1 MTLFAALCR
10 SSADLTFKRHIITTK
25 DNGALALDLVLKDGR
40 GRTAPGIGGQAPV
53 VLLLPGLGGSSQGGY
68 VKNMANKLASC
79 GFAVGVL
86 NMRGCAGCSLRTP
99 RVFSAYRGSTN
110 DVREAVDY
118 VRSHLVEA
126 PHKEKPVFLLGWSLG
141 ANILINTLAEQG
153 LDTSSQAKSSFLN
166 GGVALCAT
174 HCLVRCG
181 RQAREHWVTKYVY
194 SRFVTR
200 NLLQCLQ
207 PALSRYGSGPVPGWN
222 GTDVRVDSLRL
233 QSAQEV
239 FDIDEALIRRMFGYN
254 SVHEYYYDAS
264 SCRRVEQVS
273 VPLLMVSAADDPM
286 STGWAPFAKVRAN
299 PNIMLAYT
307 SHGGHLGWQ
316 DDSNALQS

>member
-1 MTLFAALCR
+1 MLAAR
-10 SSADLTFKRHIITTK
+10 FEHRAF
-25 DNGALALDLVLKDGR
+25 
-40 GRTAPGIGGQAPV
+40 
-53 VLLLPGLGGSSQGGY
+53 
-68 VKNMANKLASC
+68 
-79 GFAVGVL
+79 
-86 NMRGCAGCSLRTP
+86 
-99 RVFSAYRGSTN
+99 FSAYRGSTN

-299 PNIMLAYT
+299 PNIMPLAPQEVNSPELGTMLLCCMQQELQLRLAYT

-316 DDSNALQS
+316 DDSNALQSQWVEEATAAFLQKLQTP